1 MLETF
6 YCHNE
11 SGAPLVPPF
20 IEPIFAPNSHP
31 FMPRPLARSLFSVA
45 LLTAVSISA
54 ATDGSQP
61 SSQLPLA
68 LRGVD
73 TRLLSSGVFNA
84 LEALIDSREFT
95 PTVAREALPSF
106 APEKGEPA
114 VILAPWVSPNVR
126 LGADPSELPTASRQQ
141 AEPHVFRSLTKPHQL
156 LATFQEGRRSDGG
169 AASCGYAFSQDGGRT
184 WARALIP
191 RLTQVSG
198 GSYFRSTDP
207 VAAIDLSGNLYLN
220 TLAARN
226 SDFSLADLTLS
237 RSTDNGVTWSDP
249 IVVFAA
255 PNTQLFPDKNW
266 MTVNDHSSST
276 TTGRLAVTFTSF
288 TSDASGQSTGN
299 NLRCTTSDDGGNTWT
314 VPSFI
319 TPTGNSNQATQPIF
333 LPDGSLLVTY
343 VTFTTQSLTF
353 RVESKR
359 SPDGGATWPATPQVI
374 DDVTATWDDPG
385 ARDGVYLISSAIAR
399 DVGAV
404 FVTWNKSVNNR
415 PNIMISRTDNN
426 GASWS
431 APTRVNLPRAGVSAF
446 NPTVDTSLDGQTVTV
461 TWMDTRNAP
470 DGRNFVDMYA
480 ATSTDGG
487 ATWPEDFRISDRTT
501 DVRLA
506 QSTSRGFMLGD
517 YYGFAAGHT
526 PNDASVAVWVDTR
539 SGEADPVATR
549 FHPIPEPTYAAWTVA
564 NFSLMGG
571 EMSAQFAPDQNP
583 DGDAFPNLLEY
594 RYGLDPTTADFG
606 SALAIS
612 TDATTIQLS
621 EPFIASRQ
629 SVGTDTWEFS
639 TDSSNWAPLNIVSAA
654 SGSTVLTRP
663 FAGDDSFLI
672 RKRSTLQM
680 ITATSTD
687 VGVVGSKT
695 NLVNL
700 STRAFVGTGDSQL
713 VPGFVVANGDL
724 ETLIRAIGPG
734 LDQFSVAGTLSD
746 PTLQL
751 NPSSASNDNW
761 NDLDGA
767 TAVQFSSVGAF
778 AITDGSLDAA
788 LTTTL
793 SSGPSTALIGGKA
806 GQSGIALAEL
816 YLLPESVSP
825 SAKLVN
831 LSTRAEVGSGDQVLV
846 GGFVLSG
853 DTPRRCLIRAVGP
866 TLGNFG
872 VTSVLSDA
880 KLQIFRNG
888 SGAVIAENDDWS
900 VSPSATA
907 ISQAAAIAGAFT
919 LPPGSRDAALVVS
932 LEPGAYTAVV
942 SGVDGATG
950 VGLVEVYTLD

>member
-1 MLETF
+1 
-6 YCHNE
+6 
-11 SGAPLVPPF
+11 
-20 IEPIFAPNSHP
+20 
-31 FMPRPLARSLFSVA
+31 MPRPLVLSLLSATLFIA
-45 LLTAVSISA
+45 APISA
-54 ATDGSQP
+54 ATNDSQ
-61 SSQLPLA
+61 SSRQLPLA
-68 LRGVD
+68 LRCVD
-73 TRLLSSGVFNA
+73 PRRLSSGVFNA
-84 LEALIDSREFT
+84 LEASGSLLDSREFT
-95 PTVAREALPSF
+95 PTVAREALPAF
-106 APEKGEPA
+106 APAKGEPA
-114 VILAPWVSPNVR
+114 IILDPWVAPNIR
-126 LGADPSELPTASRQQ
+126 LGEDPAELPAASRQQ
-141 AEPHVFRSLTKPHQL
+141 AEPHVFRSLTNPSHL
-156 LATFQEGRRSDGG
+156 LSTFQEGRRSDGG
-169 AASCGYAFSQDGGRT
+169 AASCGYAFSSDGGRT
-184 WARALIP
+184 WTRGLIP
-191 RLTQVSG
+191 RLTQVG
-198 GSYFRSTDP
+198 GGPYFRSTDP

-237 RSTDNGVTWSDP
+237 RSTDNGATWSNP

-255 PNTQLFPDKNW
+255 PNAQLFPDKNW
-266 MTVNDHSSST
+266 MTVNDHSNSST
-276 TTGRLAVTFTSF
+276 VNRLAVTFTSF
-288 TSDASGQSTGN
+288 TSNATGQSTGS

-319 TPTGNSNQATQPIF
+319 TPPGTSNQATQPIF

-343 VTFTTQSLTF
+343 VTFTSQSLTF

-359 SPDGGATWPATPQVI
+359 SPDGGATWPASPQVI
-374 DDVTATWDDPG
+374 DDVTSIWDDPG

-399 DVGAV
+399 NVGSV

-415 PNIMISRTDNN
+415 PNIMISRTDDN

-431 APTRVNLPRAGVSAF
+431 APTRVNLPRTGVSAF
-446 NPTVDTSLDGQTVTV
+446 NPTVDASLDGQTVTV

-487 ATWPEDFRISDRTT
+487 VTWSEDFRISDRTT

-526 PNDASVAVWVDTR
+526 PNDAAVAVWVDTR

-549 FHPIPEPTYAAWTVA
+549 FYPIPDPTYAAWTVA
-564 NFSLMGG
+564 NFSLIGG
-571 EMSAQFAPDQNP
+571 EMSAQVAPDQNP

-594 RYGLDPTTADFG
+594 RYGLDPTVADYG

-612 TDATTIQLS
+612 TDATTFEVS

-629 SVGTDTWEFS
+629 SVGTDTWEYS
-639 TDSSNWAPLNIVSAA
+639 TDSSNWTPLQVVSTAE
-654 SGSTVLTRP
+654 GSTVLTRP
-663 FAGDDSFLI
+663 FGGDDSFLM

-680 ITATSTD
+680 TTALSSD
-687 VGVVGSKT
+687 IGVVGSKT

-713 VPGFVVANGDL
+713 VPGFVVADGELN
-724 ETLIRAIGPG
+724 TLIRAIGPG

-751 NPSSASNDNW
+751 NSSTASNDNW
-761 NDLDGA
+761 NDPDGT
-767 TAVQFSSVGAF
+767 TAAQFTSVGAF
-778 AITDGSLDAA
+778 AIADGSLDAA
-788 LTTTL
+788 FTTTL
-793 SSGPSTALIGGKA
+793 TSGPSTAQIGGKA

-816 YLLPESVSP
+816 YLLPESVNS

-853 DTPRRCLIRAVGP
+853 DNPRRCLIRAVGP
-866 TLGNFG
+866 TLGDFG

-888 SGAVIAENDDWS
+888 SNAVIAENDDWS
-900 VSPSATA
+900 VSPSAAA
-907 ISQAAAIAGAFT
+907 IAQAAAMAGAFA
-919 LPPGSRDAALVVS
+919 LPSGSRDAALVVS
-932 LEPGAYTAVV
+932 LDPGAYTAVV